1 MGARTSGM
9 LYPCF
14 KETDYKIDNILLRKM
29 KTIVFLRFC
38 KPKFTLINVAD
49 FCQEI
54 ISSHNKQSWGANKWA
69 AY

>member
-1 MGARTSGM
+1 
-9 LYPCF
+9 
-14 KETDYKIDNILLRKM
+14 M

-54 ISSHNKQSWGANKWA
+54 NSPHNKQSWGANK
-69 AY
+69 